1 MQLLI
6 RIFGLLGLIL
16 SVIPFQ
22 FKKHKHIVL
31 CKMASS
37 LAFSTQYFLIGPEAY
52 TGAWMDLI
60 SALRNYLFYKF
71 VDKKIST
78 LPVILVFLVL
88 VLVLG
93 VYSWAG
99 WITILALIPKLL
111 TTVSY
116 GLKNERM
123 LRLVTLPSC
132 LFWIAYNCF
141 VGSYEA
147 AVSDFLTFASI
158 LIAIY
163 RYDIKKSLEK
173 KSTKHR
179 KNKNVEEEVLP

>member
-1 MQLLI
+1 MLQILI
-6 RIFGLLGLIL
+6 RIFGILGLVL

-22 FKKHKHIVL
+22 FKRHKHIVL

-37 LAFSTQYFLIGPEAY
+37 LSFATQYFLIGPVAY

-78 LPVILVFLVL
+78 LPVILIFSAMVLFL
-88 VLVLG
+88 G
-93 VYSWAG
+93 ITTWAG
-99 WITILALIPKLL
+99 WVSLLAIIPKIL

-116 GLKNERM
+116 GMKNERI
-123 LRLVTLPSC
+123 LRLITFPSC
-132 LFWIAYNCF
+132 LFWVGYNCI
-141 VGSYEA
+141 VGNWEA
-147 AVSDFLTFASI
+147 AIGDTLTFVSI

-163 RYDIKKSLEK
+163 KYDIRDVRRAKE
-173 KSTKHR
+173 
-179 KNKNVEEEVLP
+179 NAEAN

>member
-6 RIFGLLGLIL
+6 RLLGVFGLIL
-16 SVIPFQ
+16 SIIPFQ

-31 CKMASS
+31 FKMASC
-37 LAFSTQYFLIGPEAY
+37 LTFSTQYFLLGPSAY

-60 SALRNYLFYKF
+60 SALRNFLFYKF

-78 LPVILVFLVL
+78 LPIIMIFSALVL
-88 VLVLG
+88 FIG
-93 VYSWAG
+93 VYSWVG
-99 WITILALIPKLL
+99 WLTLLALIPKLL

-123 LRLVTLPSC
+123 LRFITLPSC
-132 LFWIAYNCF
+132 LFWIAYNCI
-141 VGSYEA
+141 VGNFEA
-147 AVSDFLTFASI
+147 AISDFLTFVSI

-163 RYDIKKSLEK
+163 RYDIRSCHNEKSGD
-173 KSTKHR
+173 
-179 KNKNVEEEVLP
+179 VLQI